1 MTLRTYIGFDYG
13 QKYLGL
19 ATGQSITGT
28 AQPLTTINMLGGKPN
43 WPVIEAIINEWQPGA
58 LIVGIA
64 LQPDGTDSK
73 LSKLAKKFGATLAQ
87 KFKRPVHFIDERLT
101 SVAAREALGLTAFPT
116 HKQKREI
123 DRISAA
129 IILESWLNSVSL
141 EGKD

>member
-1 MTLRTYIGFDYG
+1 MTHHSYIGFDYG

-28 AQPLTTINMLGGKPN
+28 AQPLTTIQMCQGKPN
-43 WPVIEAIINEWQPGA
+43 WPAIEVIINEWQPNA
-58 LIVGIA
+58 FIVGVA

-73 LSKLAKKFGATLAQ
+73 LSKLARKFGATLSQ

-101 SVAAREALGLTAFPT
+101 SVAAREALGVTSFPT
-116 HKQKREI
+116 LKQKREI

-129 IILESWLNSVSL
+129 IILESWLNSVSH
-141 EGKD
+141 EG

>member
-1 MTLRTYIGFDYG
+1 MTHHSYIGFDYG

-28 AQPLTTINMLGGKPN
+28 AQPLTTIQMLQGKPN
-43 WPVIEAIINEWQPGA
+43 WPAIEAIIHEWQPNA

-64 LQPDGTDSK
+64 LQPDGAESK
-73 LSKLAKKFGATLAQ
+73 LSKLARKFGATLQQ

-101 SVAAREALGLTAFPT
+101 SVAARERLGVTSFPT
-116 HKQKREI
+116 LKQKREI

-129 IILESWLNSVSL
+129 IILESWLNSVKY
-141 EGKD
+141 EG